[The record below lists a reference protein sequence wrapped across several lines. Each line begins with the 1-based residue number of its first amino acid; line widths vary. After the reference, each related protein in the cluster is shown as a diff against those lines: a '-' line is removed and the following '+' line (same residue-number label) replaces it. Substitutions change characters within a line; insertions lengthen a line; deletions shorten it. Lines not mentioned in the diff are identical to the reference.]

1 MIVCDSH
8 EEMVRVADEMASE
21 HVQVMTADPS
31 YFLENMQNYGAL
43 FLEPKTNVAFGDK
56 LIGTNHNLP
65 TQKAARYPGGL
76 WVGKFRWAYSRIV
89 LSSANA
95 SSIASVSASSDF
107 GSKSPFCAAPA
118 NSVASSQSP

>member
-1 MIVCDSH
+1 
-8 EEMVRVADEMASE
+8 MASE
-21 HVQVMTADPS
+21 HLQVMTADPS

-56 LIGTNHNLP
+56 LIGTNHTLP
-65 TQKAARYPGGL
+65 TRKAARYTSGL
-76 WVGKFRWAYSRIV
+76 WVGKFRWAYSRSV

-95 SSIASVSASSDF
+95 SSSASVSASSDF